1 MRTSKD
7 LYTVIILCCSSLC
20 AFGQSD
26 SSHTSHTLKG
36 VEVKAVHLET
46 LSSRAAMPVTVINRK
61 TLEMM
66 GSRRLDEVMRE
77 QTGIAIVNDV
87 SAGSRAIGMQL
98 QGFSADYILILIDGQ
113 PMIGRNAGNFDL
125 SRITVADIER
135 IEIVKGASSSLFG
148 SEALGGVVNIIT
160 RQGIDAAQGQ
170 VIVRYGSQHTQ
181 DVTVEGEMPFG
192 GGIGKGGRTDYGRK
206 TDHAGERDHGRKT
219 DYGGETNYGR
229 KTDHPGNSDY
239 SNYKE
244 NRGAFNLSGNFYH
257 TDGYNV
263 NSFLS
268 KGSTAPPYDSY
279 SLQGRL
285 RYKLNA
291 KNALHIAGRW
301 ALRNSINESVYSSSQ
316 VTNSTRDVLH
326 ESDVNSAIVWQSTLN
341 KGWQLKT
348 QYYLTRYST
357 TQDVSTGKSTQ
368 LTSNDFTQYYHRFE
382 EQVQYVASNQ
392 LSFVG
397 GAGGNLEVMDGN
409 DLRSEYAYLQGD
421 WKVNPR
427 FSSRLGFRYDHS
439 DFYGGRLNP
448 SAGLKY
454 RLSEKIFLTAAFGT
468 GYKTP
473 DFQKRYQVFTNPQA
487 GYTVLGVEEV
497 ATQIASMQAAG
508 LISEVRPVAKDI
520 STALKPEMAVSYNV
534 GVSYTPLQNIRIDVN
549 GFYNQLHN
557 FINTVQIATRTNFQP
572 VYSYINLDR
581 SFTGGIETGIS
592 THIMKGLD
600 VSVGYQLLYAKDRG
614 IMDSI
619 RMGAYPYNKIRNNN
633 TGETRASKVSD
644 YIGLENR
651 SRHMLNLRVFYE
663 YVPWGVSATIRA
675 NYKSRSGYDDA
686 NNNRFLDTYDTFIDA
701 YCLVYASVEK
711 KFCKGHLAV
720 QFTADNLMNY
730 TDMLMPGQAG
740 RILMAGLKWRL
751 FKQ

>member
-7 LYTVIILCCSSLC
+7 LYTLIILCCSSLC
-20 AFGQSD
+20 AFSQSD
-26 SSHTSHTLKG
+26 SSRTLKG

-46 LSSRAAMPVTVINRK
+46 LTSRAAMPVTVINRK
-61 TLEMM
+61 TLDMM

-77 QTGIAIVNDV
+77 QTGIAIVNDI

-125 SRITVADIER
+125 SRITVSDIER

-160 RQGIDAAQGQ
+160 RQHIDAAQGQ
-170 VIVRYGSQHTQ
+170 AIVRYGSQNTQ
-181 DVTVEGEMPFG
+181 DFTLEGETPFAAKSRT
-192 GGIGKGGRTDYGRK
+192 GKIVAADNATIADYNG
-206 TDHAGERDHGRKT
+206 TL
-219 DYGGETNYGR
+219 
-229 KTDHPGNSDY
+229 
-239 SNYKE
+239 
-244 NRGAFNLSGNFYH
+244 NLSGNFYH

-268 KGSTAPPYDSY
+268 KGATAPPYDSY

-291 KNALHIAGRW
+291 KNSLNIAGRW

-316 VTNSTRDVLH
+316 VINTTRDVLH
-326 ESDVNSAIVWQSTLN
+326 ESDVNGAMVWQANLN

-368 LTSNDFTQYYHRFE
+368 LNTNDFTQYYHRFE
-382 EQVQYVASNQ
+382 EQVQYVVSNQ
-392 LSFVG
+392 LSFAG
-397 GAGGNLEVMDGN
+397 GVGGNLEVMDGN
-409 DLRSEYAYLQGD
+409 DLKSEYAYLQGD
-421 WKVNPR
+421 WKVNKQ
-427 FSSRLGFRYDHS
+427 FSTRLGFRYDHA

-454 RLSEKIFLTAAFGT
+454 SLSKKILLTAAVGT

-497 ATQIASMQAAG
+497 ATQLAAMQAAG

-520 STALKPEMAVSYNV
+520 SAALKPEMAVSYNV
-534 GVSYTPLQNIRIDVN
+534 GVSYAPVQNIRIDVN

-581 SFTGGIETGIS
+581 SFTGGIEAGVS
-592 THIMKGLD
+592 THVLKGLD
-600 VSVGYQLLYAKDRG
+600 MSFGYQLLYAKDRG

-619 RMGAYPYNKIRNNN
+619 RAGAYPYNKIRNNN

-663 YVPWGVSATIRA
+663 YAPWGISATFRA

-701 YCLVYASVEK
+701 YCLVYASIEK
-711 KFCKGHLAV
+711 KLCKGHLAV
-720 QFTADNLMNY
+720 QITADNLMNY
-730 TDMLMPGQAG
+730 TDMLMPGQPG

>member
-1 MRTSKD
+1 MRTSKEF
-7 LYTVIILCCSSLC
+7 YTLLILCCSGLC
-20 AFGQSD
+20 AYSQSD
-26 SSHTSHTLKG
+26 TSHTLKG

-46 LSSRAAMPVTVINRK
+46 LSSRAAMPVTVIDRK

-87 SAGSRAIGMQL
+87 SAGARAIGMQL
-98 QGFSADYILILIDGQ
+98 QGFSSDYILVLIDGQ

-125 SRITVADIER
+125 SRITVSDIER

-160 RQGIDAAQGQ
+160 RQKIDAAQGQ
-170 VIVRYGSQHTQ
+170 AIVRYGSQHTQ
-181 DVTVEGEMPFG
+181 DFTVEGETPFG
-192 GGIGKGGRTDYGRK
+192 IQSGSRQSNIGNVDGTRDYKGTL
-206 TDHAGERDHGRKT
+206 
-219 DYGGETNYGR
+219 
-229 KTDHPGNSDY
+229 SV
-239 SNYKE
+239 
-244 NRGAFNLSGNFYH
+244 SGNFYR

-268 KGSTAPPYDSY
+268 KGATAPPYDSY

-285 RYKLNA
+285 RYTLNA
-291 KNALHIAGRW
+291 KNSLNIAGRW

-316 VTNSTRDVLH
+316 VTNTTRDVLH
-326 ESDVNSAIVWQSTLN
+326 ENDINTAIVWQADVN

-368 LTSNDFTQYYHRFE
+368 LTSNNFTQYYHRFE
-382 EQVQYVASNQ
+382 EQVRYVVSNQ
-392 LSFVG
+392 LSFAG

-409 DLRSEYAYLQGD
+409 DLKSEYAYLQGD
-421 WKVNPR
+421 WKVNSR
-427 FSSRLGFRYDHS
+427 LSSRLGFRYDHS

-448 SAGLKY
+448 SAGFKY
-454 RLSEKIFLTAAFGT
+454 SLSEKISLTAAFGT

-497 ATQIASMQAAG
+497 ASQLTAMQAAG

-520 STALKPEMAVSYNV
+520 SAALKPEMAVSYNA
-534 GVSYTPLQNIRIDVN
+534 GISYTPVPKIRIDVN

-581 SFTGGIETGIS
+581 SFTGGVEAGIS
-592 THIMKGLD
+592 THVIKGLD
-600 VSVGYQLLYAKDRG
+600 VAVGYQLLYAKDRG
-614 IMDSI
+614 IMDAI
-619 RMGAYPYNKIRNNN
+619 RKGAYPYDKIRNNN

-651 SRHMLNLRVFYE
+651 SRHMLHLRVFYE
-663 YVPWGVSATIRA
+663 YAPWGISATFRA

-701 YCLVYASVEK
+701 YCLVYASIEK
-711 KFCKGHLAV
+711 KLCKGHLAV
-720 QFTADNLMNY
+720 QLTADNLMNY
-730 TDMLMPGQAG
+730 TDMLMPGQPG
-740 RILMAGLKWRL
+740 RILMAGVKWRL

>member
-7 LYTVIILCCSSLC
+7 LYTLFILCCSSLC
-20 AFGQSD
+20 AFSQSD
-26 SSHTSHTLKG
+26 TSRTLKS

-46 LSSRAAMPVTVINRK
+46 LTSRAAMPVTVISRK

-125 SRITVADIER
+125 SRITVSDIER

-160 RQGIDAAQGQ
+160 RQHIDAAQGQ
-170 VIVRYGSQHTQ
+170 AIVRYGSQHTQ
-181 DVTVEGEMPFG
+181 DFTLEGETPFG
-192 GGIGKGGRTDYGRK
+192 GGTDK
-206 TDHAGERDHGRKT
+206 S
-219 DYGGETNYGR
+219 
-229 KTDHPGNSDY
+229 GNGSL
-239 SNYKE
+239 
-244 NRGAFNLSGNFYH
+244 NLSGNFYH

-268 KGSTAPPYDSY
+268 KGATAPPYDSY

-285 RYKLNA
+285 RYKLNV
-291 KNALHIAGRW
+291 NNSLNIAGRW

-316 VTNSTRDVLH
+316 VTNTTRDVLH
-326 ESDVNSAIVWQSTLN
+326 ESDVNGAIVWQVNLN
-341 KGWQLKT
+341 KGRNANPDKGWQANLNKDRNATPDKDWQANLNKDRKTNLNNGWNANLTNTWQLKT

-357 TQDVSTGKSTQ
+357 TQDVSTGKSAQ
-368 LTSNDFTQYYHRFE
+368 LSSNDFTQYYHRFE
-382 EQVQYVASNQ
+382 EQVQYVVSNQ
-392 LSFVG
+392 LSFAG
-397 GAGGNLEVMDGN
+397 GIGGNLEVMDGN
-409 DLRSEYAYLQGD
+409 DLKSEYAYAQGD
-421 WKVNPR
+421 WKVNNR
-427 FSSRLGFRYDHS
+427 LSSRLGFRYDHS

-454 RLSEKIFLTAAFGT
+454 SLSEKISLTAAFGT

-497 ATQIASMQAAG
+497 AIQLAAMQAAG

-520 STALKPEMAVSYNV
+520 SAALKPEMAVSYNV
-534 GVSYTPLQNIRIDVN
+534 GMSYTPVQKIRIDVN

-581 SFTGGIETGIS
+581 SFTGGVEAGIS
-592 THIMKGLD
+592 THVLKGLD
-600 VSVGYQLLYAKDRG
+600 ISFGYQLLYAKDRG

-619 RMGAYPYNKIRNNN
+619 RTGAYPYNKIRNNN

-663 YVPWGVSATIRA
+663 YAPWGISATFRA

-701 YCLVYASVEK
+701 YCLVYASIEK
-711 KFCKGHLAV
+711 KLCKGHLAV
-720 QFTADNLMNY
+720 QITADNLMNY
-730 TDMLMPGQAG
+730 TDMLMPGQPG

>member
-1 MRTSKD
+1 MRTSKE
-7 LYTVIILCCSSLC
+7 LYTFIILCCGSLC
-20 AFGQSD
+20 AYSQSD
-26 SSHTSHTLKG
+26 TSHTLKS

-46 LSSRAAMPVTVINRK
+46 LSSRAAMPVTVISRK

-160 RQGIDAAQGQ
+160 RQRIDAAQGQ
-170 VIVRYGSQHTQ
+170 AIVRCGSQNTQ
-181 DVTVEGEMPFG
+181 DFTLEGETPFG
-192 GGIGKGGRTDYGRK
+192 RRRNRIEKDNVAERTNSRTGYAGN
-206 TDHAGERDHGRKT
+206 TD
-219 DYGGETNYGR
+219 
-229 KTDHPGNSDY
+229 S
-239 SNYKE
+239 
-244 NRGAFNLSGNFYH
+244 RGSLNLSGNFYH

-268 KGSTAPPYDSY
+268 KGTTAPPYDSY
-279 SLQGRL
+279 SLQGRM
-285 RYKLNA
+285 RYQLNE
-291 KNALHIAGRW
+291 KNSLHIAGRW
-301 ALRNSINESVYSSSQ
+301 ALRNSINESVYSSGQ
-316 VTNSTRDVLH
+316 VANTTRDVLH
-326 ESDVNSAIVWQSTLN
+326 ESDVNSAIVWQANLN

-357 TQDVSTGKSTQ
+357 TQDVSTGKAIQ
-368 LTSNDFTQYYHRFE
+368 LSSNDFTQYYHRFE

-392 LSFVG
+392 LSFAG
-397 GAGGNLEVMDGN
+397 GVGGNLEVMDGN
-409 DLRSEYAYLQGD
+409 DLKSGYAYLQGD
-421 WKVNPR
+421 WKVNSR
-427 FSSRLGFRYDHS
+427 LSSRLGFRYDHS

-454 RLSEKIFLTAAFGT
+454 RLSEKISLTAAFGT

-497 ATQIASMQAAG
+497 ATQVAAMQAAG

-520 STALKPEMAVSYNV
+520 SAALKPEIAVSYNM
-534 GVSYTPLQNIRIDVN
+534 GISYTPVKNIRIDVN

-572 VYSYINLDR
+572 IYSYINLDR
-581 SFTGGIETGIS
+581 SFTGGVETGIS
-592 THIMKGLD
+592 MHVMKGLD
-600 VSVGYQLLYAKDRG
+600 VAAGYQLLYAKDRG
-614 IMDSI
+614 IMDAI
-619 RMGAYPYNKIRNNN
+619 RTGDYPYNKIRNNS
-633 TGETRASKVSD
+633 TGETRTSKVSD

-651 SRHMLNLRVFYE
+651 SRHMLNLRMFYE
-663 YVPWGVSATIRA
+663 YAPWGISATFRA

-701 YCLVYASVEK
+701 YCLVYASIEK
-711 KFCKGHLAV
+711 KLCKGHLAV

-730 TDMLMPGQAG
+730 TDMLMPGQPG

>member
-7 LYTVIILCCSSLC
+7 LYTLFILCCSSLC
-20 AFGQSD
+20 AFSQSD
-26 SSHTSHTLKG
+26 TSRTLKS

-46 LSSRAAMPVTVINRK
+46 LTSRAAMPVTVISRK

-160 RQGIDAAQGQ
+160 RQHIDAAQGQ
-170 VIVRYGSQHTQ
+170 AIVRYGSQHTQ
-181 DVTVEGEMPFG
+181 DFTLEGETPFDDKNG
-192 GGIGKGGRTDYGRK
+192 
-206 TDHAGERDHGRKT
+206 
-219 DYGGETNYGR
+219 
-229 KTDHPGNSDY
+229 SL
-239 SNYKE
+239 
-244 NRGAFNLSGNFYH
+244 NLSGNYYH

-268 KGSTAPPYDSY
+268 KGATAPPYDSY

-291 KNALHIAGRW
+291 NNSLNIAGRW

-316 VTNSTRDVLH
+316 VTNTTRDVLH
-326 ESDVNSAIVWQSTLN
+326 ETDVNGSIVWQTNLSKGRRANQDEGRIANLN
-341 KGWQLKT
+341 KGRIANKDKGRTANPNKGWLLKT

-357 TQDVSTGKSTQ
+357 TQDVSTGKSAQ
-368 LTSNDFTQYYHRFE
+368 LSSNDFTQYYHRFE
-382 EQVQYVASNQ
+382 EQVQYVVSNQ
-392 LSFVG
+392 LSFTG
-397 GAGGNLEVMDGN
+397 GIGGNLEVMDGN
-409 DLRSEYAYLQGD
+409 DLKSEYAYAQGD
-421 WKVNPR
+421 WKVNDR
-427 FSSRLGFRYDHS
+427 LSSRLGFRYDHS

-448 SAGLKY
+448 SAGLNY
-454 RLSEKIFLTAAFGT
+454 SLSEKIALTAAFGT

-497 ATQIASMQAAG
+497 ATQLATMQAAG

-520 STALKPEMAVSYNV
+520 SAALKPEMAVSYNV
-534 GVSYTPLQNIRIDVN
+534 GMSYAPVKNIRMNVN

-581 SFTGGIETGIS
+581 SFTGGVEASVS
-592 THIMKGLD
+592 THVLKGLE
-600 VSVGYQLLYAKDRG
+600 VSFGYQLLYAKDKG

-619 RMGAYPYNKIRNNN
+619 RTGAYPYNKIRNNN

-663 YVPWGVSATIRA
+663 YAPWGINTTLRA

-701 YCLVYASVEK
+701 YCLVYASIEK
-711 KFCKGHLAV
+711 KLCKGHLAV
-720 QFTADNLMNY
+720 QITADNLMNY
-730 TDMLMPGQAG
+730 TDMLMPGQPG